1 VLVLRPAQV
10 GVLVLRPAQAGV
22 LVLRPAQAGV
32 LVSRPAQVGVLI
44 LRPAQAA
51 FSRFANQEISDPN
64 PKAQHQS
71 VAKCW
76 TYSFAASVLFCIA
89 SKLVAFKNIVLG
101 LPGSKRS

>member
-1 VLVLRPAQV
+1 LGVLVLRLAQV
-10 GVLVLRPAQAGV
+10 GVLV
-22 LVLRPAQAGV
+22 
-32 LVSRPAQVGVLI
+32 

-76 TYSFAASVLFCIA
+76 
-89 SKLVAFKNIVLG
+89 AFYRQPNYYLN
-101 LPGSKRS
+101 P